1 MDQHEPVINTSDI
14 TPKWVESC
22 LRSHFNLPS
31 GAVENVRVTE
41 SFGSCSALNT
51 RIEVE
56 YSTDA
61 VGNAPRHLMLRN
73 SGGRDRLNEREVRF
87 YSELAPL
94 LPQTP
99 TVPCYDVAWDLSP
112 PRWHVLLL
120 DVSPSHDHGPQPL
133 TTTQRQFLMP
143 AHARDTSPPEPY
155 PDETYAAIAEAYA
168 SLHARWWDNSVIHE
182 ERHAKSPGGP
192 HCIAAAPSPDEIMSI
207 AKHRLEYDFP
217 RYRTQ
222 FPDDPSPAEWRMCEK
237 AVETWPQLLTP
248 RAAAGNL
255 TLVQSDSH
263 LGNILLDRDPASSHI
278 YLLDWDAYQRGIG
291 PWDLACLLIL
301 SHAPEIRRRVELK
314 VLGIYHQ
321 ALLAHGVANY
331 SFDQCVADYRL
342 AAFVCPF
349 VPIVW
354 GRPEFVTYALTAFA
368 DWDCADMVR

>member
-1 MDQHEPVINTSDI
+1 VTAGAVDEETMDQHEPVVNTTDI

-31 GAVENVRVTE
+31 GAVGNVRVTE
-41 SFGSCSALNT
+41 SFSSCSALNT

-73 SGGRDRLNEREVRF
+73 SGGRDRLNEREVPF
-87 YSELAPL
+87 YSEPAPL

-143 AHARDTSPPEPY
+143 AHARDTSAPGALSG
-155 PDETYAAIAEAYA
+155 PDLR
-168 SLHARWWDNSVIHE
+168 SN
-182 ERHAKSPGGP
+182 
-192 HCIAAAPSPDEIMSI
+192 CPSIR
-207 AKHRLEYDFP
+207 K
-217 RYRTQ
+217 
-222 FPDDPSPAEWRMCEK
+222 PAC
-237 AVETWPQLLTP
+237 
-248 RAAAGNL
+248 

-301 SHAPEIRRRVELK
+301 SHAPEIRRRVELRILK
-314 VLGIYHQ
+314 IYHR

-354 GRPEFVTYALTAFA
+354 GRPEFVTYALTAFD
-368 DWDCADMVR
+368 DWNCADLVR